1 MRNMYMICASC
12 GTVALNGPYSFLIF
26 EDHRATDFSILK
38 TCDSALSTCC
48 AALRGIFVMKSFVRA
63 IKYTYFA
70 SLDIYLQPSLLIY
83 LLLFMFSSLS

>member
-1 MRNMYMICASC
+1 
-12 GTVALNGPYSFLIF
+12 
-26 EDHRATDFSILK
+26 
-38 TCDSALSTCC
+38 
-48 AALRGIFVMKSFVRA
+48 MKSFVRA